1 MTMTQVVRAGWMAL
15 VLGLA
20 AWVPLPAA
28 AHCDT
33 LDGPVV
39 TEARAALE
47 KGEVT
52 PVLKWVRAED
62 APAVTAAFTQTLAVR
77 KLSPEAKALADMY
90 FFETL
95 VRLHR
100 ASEGEPYTGLKPAG
114 TVEPIVTMADAAIA
128 RGNADALVKAVTTDV
143 TAGIR
148 TRFAHVL
155 ETRMHANDSV
165 PAGRAYVAAY
175 VDYLHY
181 VEGLHQASLG
191 AAPHGAEAAHPAE
204 AHEK

>member
-1 MTMTQVVRAGWMAL
+1 MTMTQVVQGGLLAL
-15 VLGLA
+15 VVGLA
-20 AWVPLPAA
+20 AWAPLPAA

-39 TEARAALE
+39 TDARAALE

-52 PVLKWVRAED
+52 PVLKWVRAEE

-77 KLSPEAKALADMY
+77 KLSPEAKALADTY

-100 ASEGEPYTGLKPAG
+100 AGEGEPYTGLKPAG
-114 TVEPIVTMADAAIA
+114 TTDPVVTMADAALA
-128 RGNADALVKAVTTDV
+128 KGNADALVTAVTNHV
-143 TAGIR
+143 TTGIR
-148 TRFAHVL
+148 TRFARVL
-155 ETRMHANDSV
+155 ETRQHVNDSV

-181 VEGLHQASLG
+181 VEGLHQAAQG
-191 AAPHGAEAAHPAE
+191 AAPHGEAE